1 MMELQVID
9 KREVKETQI
18 ETFNNT
24 ELKIN
29 VRTIKFEDGTIGINA
44 EDTAKGFGFT
54 EIKNKKEYIRWR
66 TLNSYCNEIGFSQD
80 LAKDDYIPESL
91 FYMLGMK
98 ASNKTAQDFQKW
110 LAMEVIP
117 SIRQTGGYIPTN
129 EEEDETEILA
139 KAVMIAQKTI
149 EKKDEL
155 LKAKTRELEEKN
167 KFINQIASSQNTL
180 LVREVAKVI
189 SSKEGGIVIGEKKL
203 YQKLR
208 DWKLI
213 FKNKNEPQQQYIKQ
227 GLFELTE
234 GVRNTSTGT
243 FTYQTMRVTGKG
255 QEYILNRLLREEQI
269 NSQWA

>member
-1 MMELQVID
+1 MDNLQI
-9 KREVKETQI
+9 
-18 ETFNNT
+18 FNNS
-24 ELKIN
+24 EFGQIRVIEKEGKILA
-29 VRTIKFEDGTIGINA
+29 VGSDV
-44 EDTAKGFGFT
+44 AKSLG
-54 EIKNKKEYIRWR
+54 Y
-66 TLNSYCNEIGFSQD
+66 S
-80 LAKDDYIPESL
+80 IPS
-91 FYMLGMK
+91 K
-98 ASNKTAQDFQKW
+98 AVNTHCKGVSK
-110 LAMEVIP
+110 MEVPTNGGTQEMLVITEGDIYRLISKSKLP
-117 SIRQTGGYIPTN
+117 SAEIFESWVFDDVLPQIRKTGGYIPTN

-155 LKAKTRELEEKN
+155 LKEKTRELEEKN

-208 DWKLI
+208 DWELI
-213 FKNKNEPQQQYIKQ
+213 FKNKNEPQQRYIKQ

>member
-1 MMELQVID
+1 MDNLQI
-9 KREVKETQI
+9 
-18 ETFNNT
+18 FNNS
-24 ELKIN
+24 EFGQIRVIEKEGKILA
-29 VRTIKFEDGTIGINA
+29 VGSDV
-44 EDTAKGFGFT
+44 AKSLG
-54 EIKNKKEYIRWR
+54 Y
-66 TLNSYCNEIGFSQD
+66 S
-80 LAKDDYIPESL
+80 IPS
-91 FYMLGMK
+91 K
-98 ASNKTAQDFQKW
+98 AVNTHCKGVSK
-110 LAMEVIP
+110 MEVPTNGGTQEMLVITEGDIYRLISKSKLP
-117 SIRQTGGYIPTN
+117 SAEIFESWVFDDVLPQIRKTGGYIPTN

-155 LKAKTRELEEKN
+155 LKEKTRELEEKN

-189 SSKEGGIVIGEKKL
+189 SSKAGGIVIGEKKL

-208 DWKLI
+208 DWELI
-213 FKNKNEPQQQYIKQ
+213 FKNKNEPQQRYIKQ

>member
-1 MMELQVID
+1 MDNLQI
-9 KREVKETQI
+9 
-18 ETFNNT
+18 FNNS
-24 ELKIN
+24 EFGQIRVIEKEGKILA
-29 VRTIKFEDGTIGINA
+29 VGSDV
-44 EDTAKGFGFT
+44 AKSLG
-54 EIKNKKEYIRWR
+54 Y
-66 TLNSYCNEIGFSQD
+66 S
-80 LAKDDYIPESL
+80 IPS
-91 FYMLGMK
+91 K
-98 ASNKTAQDFQKW
+98 AVNTHCKGVSK
-110 LAMEVIP
+110 MEVPTNGGTQEMLVITEGDIYRLISKSKLP
-117 SIRQTGGYIPTN
+117 SAEIFESWVFDDVLPQIRKTGGYIPTN

-155 LKAKTRELEEKN
+155 LKEKTRELEEKN

-208 DWKLI
+208 DWELI
-213 FKNKNEPQQQYIKQ
+213 FKNKNEPQQRYIKQ

-234 GVRNTSTGT
+234 GIRNTSTGT

-255 QEYILNRLLREEQI
+255 QEYILNRLLREEQL

>member
-1 MMELQVID
+1 MDNLQI
-9 KREVKETQI
+9 
-18 ETFNNT
+18 FNNS
-24 ELKIN
+24 EFGQIRVIEKEGKILA
-29 VRTIKFEDGTIGINA
+29 VGSDV
-44 EDTAKGFGFT
+44 AKSLG
-54 EIKNKKEYIRWR
+54 Y
-66 TLNSYCNEIGFSQD
+66 S
-80 LAKDDYIPESL
+80 IPS
-91 FYMLGMK
+91 K
-98 ASNKTAQDFQKW
+98 AVNTHCKGVSK
-110 LAMEVIP
+110 MEVPTNGGTQEMLVITEGDIYRLISKSKLP
-117 SIRQTGGYIPTN
+117 SAEIFESWVFDDVLPQIRKTGGYIPTN

-155 LKAKTRELEEKN
+155 LKEKTRELEEKN

-208 DWKLI
+208 DWELI
-213 FKNKNEPQQQYIKQ
+213 FKNKNEPQQRYIKQ

-255 QEYILNRLLREEQI
+255 QEYILNRLLKEEQI

>member
-1 MMELQVID
+1 MNKLQI
-9 KREVKETQI
+9 
-18 ETFNNT
+18 FNNEKFGQIRT
-24 ELKIN
+24 SKIEGKLYFVGKDIAKSLGYKNPRDAISRHCKGVVKRDSFKEGGQQIALISEGDMYRLITNSELPSSEE
-29 VRTIKFEDGTIGINA
+29 FESWVFD
-44 EDTAKGFGFT
+44 DVLPQ
-54 EIKNKKEYIRWR
+54 IR
-66 TLNSYCNEIGFSQD
+66 
-80 LAKDDYIPESL
+80 K
-91 FYMLGMK
+91 
-98 ASNKTAQDFQKW
+98 
-110 LAMEVIP
+110 
-117 SIRQTGGYIPTN
+117 TGGYIPIN

-167 KFINQIASSQNTL
+167 KFISQIASSQNTL

-208 DWKLI
+208 DWELI
-213 FKNKNEPQQQYIKQ
+213 FKNKNEPQQRYIKQ

-255 QEYILNRLLREEQI
+255 QEYILNRLLREEQL